1 MKSLTENWEKKE
13 NKFHHTKDR
22 VTTEASPEKTGKK
35 KKRRCLMCDK
45 LFGSVGPH
53 NRRCPE
59 CNRLV
64 LSGKG
69 RDFYHDTTYR
79 FAFNEPVTFDLPDN
93 TLN

>member
-13 NKFHHTKDR
+13 NEFHYTKDR
-22 VTTEASPEKTGKK
+22 VTTGASPKKTGK

-45 LFGSVGPH
+45 LFNSVGPA

-59 CNRLV
+59 CNRMV
-64 LSGKG
+64 SSGKG
-69 RDFYHDTTYR
+69 KDFYHDTTYR
-79 FAFNEPVTFDLPDN
+79 FAFNEPVTFDLLDN